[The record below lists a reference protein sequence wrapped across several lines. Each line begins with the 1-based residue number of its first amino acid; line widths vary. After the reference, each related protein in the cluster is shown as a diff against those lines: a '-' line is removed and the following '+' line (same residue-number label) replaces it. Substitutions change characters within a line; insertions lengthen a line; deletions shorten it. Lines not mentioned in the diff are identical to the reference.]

1 MPTIHTCYFCS
12 GPVYPGHG
20 SMFVRNDSKIFRFC
34 RGKCKKNFFMKR
46 NPRKLK
52 WTKAYRKAAGKEM
65 KVDSTFDFEKKRNRP
80 VKYDRDLMGT
90 TLRAMKRVGQIQRAR
105 EERFY
110 KARMKG
116 SKARQRQQES
126 IEVAKNI
133 DLVAPA
139 AQRTKQQLAVLAKA
153 KQAIR
158 DNKTA
163 SAAKAGGRPRT
174 RSQTKMQDA

>member
-1 MPTIHTCYFCS
+1 MPTIHVCYFCS

-20 SMFVRNDSKIFRFC
+20 QMFVRNDSKIFRFC
-34 RGKCKKNFFMKR
+34 RGKCKKNFHMKR

-80 VKYDRDLMGT
+80 VKYDRELMGT

-105 EERFY
+105 EERFF
-110 KARMKG
+110 KARMAGKK
-116 SKARQRQQES
+116 SREKAQNKLEIAQH
-126 IEVAKNI
+126 I

-139 AQRTKQQLAVLAKA
+139 AARTKAQLAVLEKA
-153 KQAIR
+153 K
-158 DNKTA
+158 TA
-163 SAAKAGGRPRT
+163 VKANQDAKEAAKKAG
-174 RSQTKMQDA
+174 TKV